1 MTNEEWIECH
11 DQEDFEQAIWAKANK
26 DPDWY
31 SRILS
36 GDPAESLGRFVA
48 WLNEEHDEEHE
59 EEHEMTNDGMLMMAK
74 RLAATAITDFTNGE
88 INIKPEDMYV
98 VWFCKTLQNWKAL
111 VSTDAL
117 DGKKDVIGNY
127 IEVTHNGDRRETY
140 CDLYKKQ
147 HNVCFKDMPEEE

>member
-11 DQEDFEQAIWAKANK
+11 HQEDFEQAIRAKADK

-36 GDPAESLGRFVA
+36 GDPAESLHCFVA

-74 RLAATAITDFTNGE
+74 RLAATAITDAMRKQERF
-88 INIKPEDMYV
+88 
-98 VWFCKTLQNWKAL
+98 KA
-111 VSTDAL
+111 
-117 DGKKDVIGNY
+117 
-127 IEVTHNGDRRETY
+127 RW
-140 CDLYKKQ
+140 
-147 HNVCFKDMPEEE
+147 EEANRASKS